1 MTTSNLAPA
10 TDPLAPALPAWAVPA
25 SPDAD
30 LSVVGIDKDG
40 TLYIYGDTPA
50 TPGPRVPALSGAL
63 IDITT
68 VRLGKNSRF
77 GPRDYLDFYLAAP
90 IPNSRVLLRLPC
102 GLSPNLHTGIPQM
115 PWAVRSLLS
124 ALATL
129 DLQETAIKLQ
139 TTRGRDNATFFRVI
153 PYTPDGHELPEVRA
167 ESIGGGRDDLEIA
180 VNRLLSL
187 LGRPPLFASPHD
199 Q

>member
-1 MTTSNLAPA
+1 MTTSNLAPTPDSA
-10 TDPLAPALPAWAVPA
+10 SPALPVWAVPA
-25 SPDAD
+25 SPEPDI
-30 LSVVGIDKDG
+30 SVVGIDKLG

-50 TPGPRVPALSGAL
+50 TPGPRVPALSGVL
-63 IDITT
+63 IDVTT
-68 VRLGKNSRF
+68 IKLGKNSRF

-102 GLSPNLHTGIPQM
+102 GLSPNLHTGVPQM

-124 ALATL
+124 ALTTL

-139 TTRGRDNATFFRVI
+139 TTRGNQDATFFRVI
-153 PYTPDGHELPEVRA
+153 PYTPDGHELPEIRA

-187 LGRPPLFASPHD
+187 LGRPPLFTSPHD

>member
-1 MTTSNLAPA
+1 MTTSNLSPTSDPA
-10 TDPLAPALPAWAVPA
+10 SPALPAWVVPA
-25 SPDAD
+25 SPEPD
-30 LSVVGIDKDG
+30 LSVVGIDQGG

-50 TPGPRVPALSGAL
+50 TPGPRLPALSGVL
-63 IDITT
+63 IDVTT
-68 VRLGKNSRF
+68 VKLGKNSSY

-90 IPNSRVLLRLPC
+90 VPNSRVLLRLPC
-102 GLSPNLHTGIPQM
+102 GLSPNPRTGIPQM

-124 ALATL
+124 ALTTL

-139 TTRGRDNATFFRVI
+139 TTRGNQNATFFRVI

-167 ESIGGGRDDLEIA
+167 ESIGGGRDDLEVA

-187 LGRPPLFASPHD
+187 LGRPPLFTSPHD